1 MVATVWLVLG
11 LILMGVEIITPGF
24 VLFFFGL
31 SAVTVGAV
39 VYFVKPEEGALW
51 PTLLFAVLSVI
62 YLLALRRVFK
72 RTFSGRTENGQQAF
86 DDFVGQTATVTRA
99 IAQNAP
105 GKVEFRG
112 AAWTAAADTPIA
124 AGTRVRI
131 SRKDNLT
138 LFVSDKL

>member
-1 MVATVWLVLG
+1 MAATFWLVLG

-31 SAVTVGAV
+31 SAVTVGGV

-51 PTLLFAVLSVI
+51 PTLLFAVLSVV
-62 YLLALRRVFK
+62 YLLALRRIFK
-72 RTFSGRTENGQQAF
+72 RTFSGRTENEKQAF
-86 DDFVGQTATVTRA
+86 DDFAGQTATVTQA
-99 IAQNAP
+99 IAQNSL

-112 AAWTAAADTPIA
+112 VAWAAAADAPIA